1 MLSEFMG
8 GIISEYG
15 RKKYL
20 RDKICAL
27 LYFMIFFLSTFFIPT
42 KVNSQNIYDLQ
53 HSKIYSQYLFE
64 TKQYSL
70 AAEEMEKLLFS
81 SPGNDT
87 LRFQL
92 VKCYLL
98 NNEYAKASE
107 RMKSA
112 FPDPVTMPAPF
123 AFEYSK
129 TLLSLELIPKS
140 KVLIETSRNIPE
152 KDRLYLRYN
161 SELLGNEW
169 DKAKLTFEGNKIDIM
184 SFSPK
189 YLDIMT
195 QINTAKYKSPGLAL
209 GLSAVV
215 PGLGKVYSKNWKDGL
230 ISFVFFGATSFQAY
244 RGYKK
249 YGPQSG
255 FFLVYGTI
263 ATTFY
268 LGNLYGSFKAA
279 NKFNDK
285 VRKQIHS
292 AIKTVF
298 SDTL

>member
-1 MLSEFMG
+1 MD
-8 GIISEYG
+8 GIIS
-15 RKKYL
+15 KYMQKENE
-20 RDKICAL
+20 RSKINAL
-27 LYFMIFFLSTFFIPT
+27 FYYISVFLITFFISN
-42 KVNSQNIYDLQ
+42 KVNSQNIYDLH
-53 HSKIYSQYLFE
+53 HSEIYSQYLYE

-70 AAEEMEKLLFS
+70 AAEEMEKLLYS

-87 LRFQL
+87 LKFQL

-98 NNEYAKASE
+98 NNEYEKASS
-107 RMKSA
+107 RMKSS

-129 TLLSLELIPKS
+129 TLLSLELIPES
-140 KVLIETSRNIPE
+140 KIYIETNRNLPD

-169 DKAKLTFEGNKIDIM
+169 DKAKLTFDGNKTDII
-184 SFSPK
+184 SFNPK
-189 YLDIMT
+189 YVDLMT

-215 PGLGKVYSKNWKDGL
+215 PGLGKVYTKNWKDGL

-249 YGPQSG
+249 YGPHSG
-255 FFLVYGTI
+255 FFFVYGTI

-292 AIKTVF
+292 SIKTVF
-298 SDTL
+298 IDTL